1 MSITTT
7 SSKKSFFNGRKVY
20 FVLAA
25 IAFVIAASVIF
36 VLLQAVTATATYYV
50 LNKDLPARSIIT
62 QAELTAVT
70 TSEGGQPRTA
80 LNLGDVLSS
89 QVYTKYSLH
98 AGDILTTS
106 NSGALTSLN
115 KGLPKEFVVA
125 SFKAAPSV
133 AAGGKIQRGDYVDI
147 FAIDPNT
154 KGAHLF
160 LQRALI
166 VDATSDLDSGSST
179 PANAST
185 STDAS
190 GTTSGATP
198 AGGKSVSA
206 ADSSAYRT
214 GVPVLFTVGLSQT
227 DAARLAVASKGDMY
241 VVLSSS
247 QSAAN
252 GASSAD
258 VGAGATDIFS
268 GSVGDAGTG
277 TDNTFGQSGK
287 KTTNNPSSPSPSPS
301 PSSSSSDPNPS
312 SSSPSSSNLVP
323 SPAPSPSGTSKIS
336 GNL

>member
-7 SSKKSFFNGRKVY
+7 SSKKNFFNGRKVP

-25 IAFVIAASVIF
+25 IAFVIAASIIF
-36 VLLQAVTATATYYV
+36 VLLQAITATATYYV

-115 KGLPKEFVVA
+115 KGLPKDFVVA

-147 FAIDPNT
+147 FAINPDT

-179 PANAST
+179 PANSST

-190 GTTSGATP
+190 GTTAGAAAP

-206 ADSSAYRT
+206 ADSSAYRS
-214 GVPVLFTVGLSQT
+214 GIPVLFTVGLSQT
-227 DAARLAVASKGDMY
+227 DAAKLAVASKGEMY

-247 QSAAN
+247 QSASN
-252 GASSAD
+252 GALNAD
-258 VGAGATDIFS
+258 VGAGASDIFS

-287 KTTNNPSSPSPSPS
+287 KNGNNPSSPSSSPSPSASSDPNPS
-301 PSSSSSDPNPS
+301 PSSSSST
-312 SSSPSSSNLVP
+312 NLVP